1 MKVLKCF
8 GSQSNE
14 IMEED
19 MVMHLNANLSCQDGY
34 WCWKFRLQGTFGRVP
49 STMGEG
55 SWRRLGGCLNFGGK
69 RVASCFG
76 SYESF

>member
-8 GSQSNE
+8 ESQSNG
-14 IMEED
+14 IKEED
-19 MVMHLNANLSCQDGY
+19 MVLHLNANMSCQDGY

-55 SWRRLGGCLNFGGK
+55 SLRRLGNCLNFGGK
-69 RVASCFG
+69 RVPSCFG
-76 SYESF
+76 S

>member
-19 MVMHLNANLSCQDGY
+19 MVLHLNAILSCQGGY
-34 WCWKFRLQGTFGRVP
+34 WFWKIRLQGTFGRVP

-55 SWRRLGGCLNFGGK
+55 SLRRLGGCLNFGGK
-69 RVASCFG
+69 RVSSGFG
-76 SYESF
+76 S